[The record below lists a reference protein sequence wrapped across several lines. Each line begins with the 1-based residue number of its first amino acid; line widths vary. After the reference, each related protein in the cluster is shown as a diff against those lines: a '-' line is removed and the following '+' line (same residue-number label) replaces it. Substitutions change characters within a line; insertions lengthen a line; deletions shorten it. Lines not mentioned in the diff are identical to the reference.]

1 MTINLKKI
9 ISILLG
15 LSIVL
20 LAQLALPILFELKI
34 GLRFW
39 IVVLGVVMTLLVTN
53 FQEPSKLAR
62 NAFVLILFVGSS
74 IALIKPV
81 QYGLD
86 EESHLA
92 NAIGLSDSFFF
103 KYSDERLEDYESVFL
118 HDGIRNQKYYRGDDY
133 WYSVEHKKSSI
144 KGQPKAF
151 DNPAFLP
158 GSIGW
163 NLGRLLSNK
172 VYVSYYL
179 GRIFHVLAFACLVY
193 AAIKLSKVYQEMI
206 YLMGTLPSTMYIVSN
221 YHYDYLYY
229 GASLLIIALLTNI
242 LSGKT
247 IITKKIVLCYQ
258 GLTSLFIFS
267 KFPLVLVGN
276 LIAVLPNKYYDSK
289 KTRYFSFCIFSLNFL
304 FALLYSGII
313 PLFSSANP
321 VTGSSPGLFYFVKH
335 PLPIIRTML
344 SMPAVIVNNYM
355 THPLQYVS
363 HQSDVLISITTLVV
377 FSLVTIIVLQTSF
390 RLSKKFIVWS
400 ILTLLAVTF
409 LIIYAITGDPR
420 VYSPGNILVGGV
432 QGRYYYFMILMAP
445 ILFGHFI
452 HQTFKPQKFS
462 VQQSNLFLTFL
473 QYCIVYLNIFTI
485 SIGLY
490 TQI

>member
-1 MTINLKKI
+1 MEASLKKI
-9 ISILLG
+9 ISIGLG
-15 LSIVL
+15 VVIVVF
-20 LAQLALPILFELKI
+20 AQLALPILFDFKFDI
-34 GLRFW
+34 KFW
-39 IVVLGVVMTLLVTN
+39 EVIIGVVATLIVTN
-53 FQEPSKLAR
+53 FTDNSKLAR
-62 NAFVLILFVGSS
+62 NAFFLILFLGTS

-103 KYSDERLEDYESVFL
+103 KYSDEKLEDYESVFL
-118 HDGIRNQKYYRGDDY
+118 HDGIRNQPNYQGDDY
-133 WYSVEHKKSSI
+133 WYHVEHKKSSI
-144 KGQPKAF
+144 KGQIKGF

-163 NLGRLLSNK
+163 NVGRLLSSK
-172 VYVSYYL
+172 VYISYYL
-179 GRIFHVLAFACLVY
+179 GRIFHVLAFAGLVY
-193 AAIKLSKVYQEMI
+193 AAIKLSKAYQEMI

-229 GASLLIIALLTNI
+229 GASLLVIALLTNI

-247 IITKKIVLCYQ
+247 IITRKVSLLYQ
-258 GLTSLFIFS
+258 GFTTLFIFS
-267 KFPLVLVGN
+267 KFPLVLVGS
-276 LIAVLPNKYYDSK
+276 LIAALPNKYYDSK
-289 KTRYFSFCIFSLNFL
+289 KTRYFSFCIFILNFL

-321 VTGSSPGLFYFVKH
+321 VTGSSPGLLYFVKH

-344 SMPAVIVNNYM
+344 SMPAVIVDNYM
-355 THPLQYVS
+355 IRPLHYVS
-363 HQSDVLISITTLVV
+363 HQSDILIAITTLLV
-377 FSLVTIIVLQTSF
+377 FSLATIIVLQTSF
-390 RLSKKFIVWS
+390 KLSKNFIIWS
-400 ILTLLAVTF
+400 IFTLLAVTF

-420 VYSPGNILVGGV
+420 VYSPGNISVGGV
-432 QGRYYYFMILMAP
+432 QGRYYYFMILMVP
-445 ILFGHFI
+445 ILLGNWI
-452 HQTFKPQKFS
+452 QQTLKPQKFS
-462 VQQSNLFLTFL
+462 MQQSDAFLTFL
-473 QYCIVYLNIFTI
+473 QYSMIYLNIFTI